1 MSDDAG
7 MPEGPEIRRA
17 ADELADAIVGEPI
30 VHAELNLPALAK
42 RAKALVG
49 RRVVSITP
57 RGKALLT
64 RFDHGLCLYTHNQ
77 LYGVWRVAA
86 AGERPET
93 TRSLRVVLE
102 SATKALLLYS
112 ASDIALLDE
121 AGVAAHPFLSKLG
134 PDVLE
139 SSTTVAAVRKRLG
152 DPAFAGRQLGA
163 LLLDQAFLG
172 GLGNYL
178 RSEILFD
185 AGLLPMRRP
194 KDLDADERKRLA
206 DACLRIPRL
215 SYTTRGRRGKAY
227 SAKGGFRFLV
237 FDREGAPCV
246 ACGTTIERQE
256 VGTRRLYWCPRC
268 QS

>member
-1 MSDDAG
+1 

-17 ADELADAIVGEPI
+17 ADELAEAIVGQAI

-42 RAKALVG
+42 RARGLVG
-49 RRVVSITP
+49 HRVTSITP

-64 RFDHGLCLYTHNQ
+64 RFDHGLSLYTHNQ
-77 LYGVWRVAA
+77 LYGVWRVAP

-112 ASDIALLDE
+112 SSEIALLDD
-121 AGVAAHPFLSKLG
+121 AGVAAHPFLAKLG

-139 SSTTVAAVRKRLG
+139 AGTTAAAVRERLVAS
-152 DPAFAGRQLGA
+152 AFAGRQLGA

-194 KDLDADERKRLA
+194 RDLDADERRRLA

-215 SYTTRGRRGKAY
+215 SYATRGRRGKAY
-227 SAKGGFRFLV
+227 SAKGAFRFAV
-237 FDREGAPCV
+237 FDREGEPCI
-246 ACGTTIERQE
+246 ACATAIERQE

-268 QS
+268 QA

>member
-1 MSDDAG
+1 

-17 ADELADAIVGEPI
+17 ADALAKAVLGQPI
-30 VHAELNLPALAK
+30 VHAELNLPGLSR
-42 RAKALVG
+42 RARELVG

-57 RGKALLT
+57 YGKALLT
-64 RFDHGLCLYTHNQ
+64 RFDHGLALYSHNQ
-77 LYGVWRVAA
+77 LYGVWQVAK

-102 SATKALLLYS
+102 SAKKALLLYS

-121 AGVAAHPFLSKLG
+121 AGVAAHPFLAKLG

-139 SSTTVAAVRKRLG
+139 DRTTVDVVLAQLADAR
-152 DPAFAGRQLGA
+152 FAGRQLGA
-163 LLLDQAFLG
+163 LLLDQSFLG

-194 KDLDADERKRLA
+194 KELDDDERARLA
-206 DACLRIPRL
+206 ASCLHIPRL
-215 SYTTRGRRGKAY
+215 SYRTRGRRGKTYGETGA
-227 SAKGGFRFLV
+227 FRFSV
-237 FDREGAPCV
+237 FDREGEPCI

-256 VGTRRLYWCPRC
+256 VGSRRLYWCPRC
-268 QS
+268 QA

>member
-1 MSDDAG
+1 

-17 ADELADAIVGEPI
+17 ADELAEAIVGQPI
-30 VHAELNLPALAK
+30 VHAELNLPSLAK
-42 RAKALVG
+42 RARGLVG
-49 RRVVSITP
+49 HRVVSITP

-64 RFDHGLCLYTHNQ
+64 RFEHGLSLYTHNQ
-77 LYGVWRVAA
+77 LYGVWQVAK

-102 SATKALLLYS
+102 SSKKALLLYS
-112 ASDIALLDE
+112 ASDIALLDDK
-121 AGVAAHPFLSKLG
+121 AIAAHPFLAKLG

-139 SSTTVAAVRKRLG
+139 PSTTVDAVRERLG
-152 DPAFAGRQLGA
+152 EARFAGRQLGA
-163 LLLDQAFLG
+163 LLLDQGFLG

-194 KDLDADERKRLA
+194 KELDADERQRLA

-215 SYTTRGRRGKAY
+215 SYATRGRRGKAY
-227 SAKGGFRFLV
+227 SAAGRFRFAV
-237 FDREGAPCV
+237 FDREGEPCIG
-246 ACGTTIERQE
+246 CCTTIERQE

-268 QS
+268 QA

>member
-1 MSDDAG
+1 

-17 ADELADAIVGEPI
+17 ADELAQAILGAPI

-42 RAKALVG
+42 QARSLVG

-64 RFDHGLCLYTHNQ
+64 RFDDGRSLYTHNQ
-77 LYGVWRVAA
+77 LYGVWRVAK

-102 SATKALLLYS
+102 SASKALLLYS
-112 ASDIALLDE
+112 ASDIALLDD
-121 AGVAAHPFLSKLG
+121 AGVAAHPFLAKLG
-134 PDVLE
+134 PDVLDAG
-139 SSTTVAAVRKRLG
+139 TTTADVRKRLG
-152 DPAFAGRQLGA
+152 APGFAGRQLGA
-163 LLLDQAFLG
+163 LLLDQTFLG

-194 KDLDADERKRLA
+194 KALDADERQRLA
-206 DACLRIPRL
+206 DACLRVPRS
-215 SYTTRGRRGKAY
+215 SYASRGRRGKAY
-227 SAKGGFRFLV
+227 SAKGNFRFMV
-237 FDREGAPCV
+237 FDREGEPCIT
-246 ACGTTIERQE
+246 CGTTIERQE
-256 VGTRRLYWCPRC
+256 VGARRLYWCPRC
-268 QS
+268 QA